1 MSFTPTSDLT
11 PDQTTLL
18 RCRQHA
24 ARIFVDDQFRLLPKN
39 KFLFHVFFDINW
51 SSVNP
56 KSNLNFNNLP
66 TDKINPFLVE
76 ALKDEVSLLVKGV
89 DIPSYS
95 MQTETLNQ
103 YNRKKVVQ
111 YQHKHGDIGL
121 TFHDDNMGLINQVWQ
136 LYYKYYYADP
146 TTGFKPGA
154 YKRNATLEAAGNI
167 NPYAYGYTGR
177 KKPFFKSITI
187 FQMSRK
193 EFVSYHIINPV
204 ITSWS
209 GGKLGYHETAS
220 HSFDMKFA
228 YESVVFN
235 TGFVN
240 HINDEFG
247 GEIMN
252 NFGLASALYDSTLSP
267 LQNSDPN
274 RDVNTPVNNSPSFA
288 RVPWGSADSSMP
300 SNLTATQQTA
310 KEQSPD
316 NEIIAPLP
324 PSSED
329 LIYDDLLTVTPPI
342 EGLTEMM
349 VPIGTDPTETTVA
362 SQANVANTSLDTAV
376 LEESTAEHTGIL

>member
-11 PDQTTLL
+11 PDQTILL

-56 KSNLNFNNLP
+56 KSNLNFDNLP

-111 YQHKHGDIGL
+111 YQHKHSDISL

-146 TTGFKPGA
+146 TTGFKEGA
-154 YKRNATLEAAGNI
+154 YNRNATLEAAGNI
-167 NPYAYGYTGR
+167 NPFAYGYTGR

-187 FQMSRK
+187 FQMSR
-193 EFVSYHIINPV
+193 
-204 ITSWS
+204 
-209 GGKLGYHETAS
+209 
-220 HSFDMKFA
+220 
-228 YESVVFN
+228 
-235 TGFVN
+235 
-240 HINDEFG
+240 
-247 GEIMN
+247 
-252 NFGLASALYDSTLSP
+252 
-267 LQNSDPN
+267 
-274 RDVNTPVNNSPSFA
+274 
-288 RVPWGSADSSMP
+288 
-300 SNLTATQQTA
+300 
-310 KEQSPD
+310 
-316 NEIIAPLP
+316 
-324 PSSED
+324 
-329 LIYDDLLTVTPPI
+329 
-342 EGLTEMM
+342 
-349 VPIGTDPTETTVA
+349 
-362 SQANVANTSLDTAV
+362 
-376 LEESTAEHTGIL
+376 

>member
-1 MSFTPTSDLT
+1 MSFIPNSELT

-24 ARIFVDDQFRLLPKN
+24 ARIFVDDQFRLLPKT
-39 KFLFHVFFDINW
+39 KFLFHVSFDINW
-51 SSVNP
+51 STVNP
-56 KSNLNFNNLP
+56 KANLQMDNLP
-66 TDKINPFLVE
+66 NDKINPFLVE
-76 ALKDEVSLLVKGV
+76 VLKDEISLLVKGV
-89 DIPSYS
+89 DVPSYTI
-95 MQTETLNQ
+95 QHEVLNQ

-121 TFHDDNMGLINQVWQ
+121 TFHDDNMGLINQMWQ

-146 TTGFKPGA
+146 VTGFKPGA

-167 NPYAYGYTGR
+167 NPFSYGYTGR

-209 GGKLGYHETAS
+209 GGKLDYHEGGA
-220 HSFDMKFA
+220 HNFDMKFA

-240 HINDEFG
+240 HINDSYT
-247 GEIMN
+247 GELMD
-252 NFGLASALYDSTLSP
+252 NFGLLSPLYDSTVSP
-267 LQNSDPN
+267 LQSSDPN
-274 RDVNTPVNNSPSFA
+274 RDVNYSNSPSFA
-288 RVPWGSADSSMP
+288 RVPFGSTDSSMP
-300 SNLTATQQTA
+300 SNLSAVENA
-310 KEQSPD
+310 ALSQSPD

-324 PSSED
+324 PADDD
-329 LIYDDLLTVTPPI
+329 LLYNDLLTVTPQI
-342 EGLTEMM
+342 EGLTDMM
-349 VPIGTDPTETTVA
+349 VPVGTVPADTTVA
-362 SQANVANTSLDTAV
+362 SEANVANTSLDTTIP
-376 LEESTAEHTGIL
+376 ESTAEHTEIL

>member
-1 MSFTPTSDLT
+1 MSFTPNSDLT

-24 ARIFVDDQFRLLPKN
+24 ARIFVDDQFRLLPKT
-39 KFLFHVFFDINW
+39 KFLFHVSFDINW
-51 SSVNP
+51 STVNP
-56 KSNLNFNNLP
+56 KSNLKIDNLP

-89 DIPSYS
+89 DIPSYTV
-95 MQTETLNQ
+95 QNEVLNQ

-111 YQHKHGDIGL
+111 FQHAHGDIGL
-121 TFHDDNMGLINQVWQ
+121 TFHDDNMGLVNQVWQ
-136 LYYKYYYADP
+136 LYYRYYYADP

-154 YKRNATLEAAGNI
+154 YNRNATLSADGNI

-209 GGKLGYHETAS
+209 GGKLGYHETSS
-220 HSFDMKFA
+220 HSFDMKFK

-240 HINDEFG
+240 HINDG
-247 GEIMN
+247 YNGELMD
-252 NFGLASALYDSTLSP
+252 NFGMLSPLYDSTRSP
-267 LQNSDPN
+267 LQNSDSN
-274 RDVNTPVNNSPSFA
+274 RDVNAVVNNSPSFA
-288 RVPWGSADSSMP
+288 RVPWGSTDSSMP
-300 SNLTATQQTA
+300 SNLLTAIQQSA
-310 KEQSPD
+310 KDQSPD

-324 PSSED
+324 PNNDD
-329 LIYDDLLTVTPPI
+329 LLYQDLLTVTPPI
-342 EGLTEMM
+342 EGISDMM
-349 VPIGTDPTETTVA
+349 VPVGTSAAETTVA
-362 SQANVANTSLDTAV
+362 AEANVADTSLDTTVAA
-376 LEESTAEHTGIL
+376 STAEHTDIL